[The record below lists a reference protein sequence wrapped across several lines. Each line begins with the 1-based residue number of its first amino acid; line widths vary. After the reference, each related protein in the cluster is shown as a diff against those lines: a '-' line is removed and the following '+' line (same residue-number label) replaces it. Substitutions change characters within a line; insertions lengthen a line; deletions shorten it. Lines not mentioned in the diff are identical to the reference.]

1 VQLVTVNEAGKILG
15 TPVAAGKQKTRT
27 AQGITGDR
35 CVWSAKKKG
44 TGGLKGRPLEL
55 EVVVES
61 GTTLVGEYNS
71 ARSADPT
78 ETEAVPGLG
87 DDAFIKDLKL
97 HVLVGERVL
106 STALHNYRYPK
117 PLTQQQIQ
125 QKDAAK
131 LVGRL
136 SPTSYWMLLASDLR
150 SRRAARRAACAAN
163 PGPRRS
169 GRRTALT
176 EHQQLHGRLG
186 DDGGVQAPGRAAPD
200 RRRTC
205 GTELGHLP
213 ASHGHPGSFLW
224 CEGSVP
230 APHC

>member
-1 VQLVTVNEAGKILG
+1 MVETGNYAARRMRFWNPVVVSAALAAGVAVAGRTAGASPVPAAAAPKGPCKLVTVNEAGKILG
-15 TPVAAGKQKTRT
+15 TPVAAGRQKTRT

-97 HVLVGERVL
+97 HVLVGDRVL

-125 QKDAAK
+125 QKEEDAAK
-131 LVGRL
+131 LALGLL
-136 SPTSYWMLLASDLR
+136 SPT
-150 SRRAARRAACAAN
+150 
-163 PGPRRS
+163 
-169 GRRTALT
+169 
-176 EHQQLHGRLG
+176 
-186 DDGGVQAPGRAAPD
+186 
-200 RRRTC
+200 
-205 GTELGHLP
+205 
-213 ASHGHPGSFLW
+213 
-224 CEGSVP
+224 
-230 APHC
+230 